1 MRPSEPRPSP
11 DWAHTW
17 VGRGRAMAPPCLPFG
32 GPRSRATAHA
42 ALPVL
47 VAQRCCAT
55 ALPAALLRYYA
66 PSSATAYCAPSSAAR
81 TACRGLLGAPRHNQP
96 ALPCQYTASI
106 YSRGLSG
113 APRPRGAPR
122 YWASTLLNA
131 SPPLRAAARRCAP
144 CLWCVC
150 ETHKQATQDTQLR
163 RIFFRNSTE
172 AYFLQTPLAPSP
184 ARGQEPADASCVG
197 PELLGCDERLGY

>member
-131 SPPLRAAARRCAP
+131 SRRCAP
-144 CLWCVC
+144 LRAVSLVCLRNP
-150 ETHKQATQDTQLR
+150 QASHTRQA
-163 RIFFRNSTE
+163 TE
-172 AYFLQTPLAPSP
+172 AYILQKFN
-184 ARGQEPADASCVG
+184 
-197 PELLGCDERLGY
+197 